1 MIDIENAVIDSV
13 SKMLKE
19 KFELNDSAIRS
30 IHLNTPPCFPCVMI
44 YESVNSTFVG
54 TYDEKGEHHVNL
66 RYTVEVYT
74 NDASGKKQK
83 AKAIASA
90 IDAHML
96 GLGFY
101 RSSKHYTF
109 GTNESTIFVV
119 TCSYR
124 GVAGESYS
132 GAANE
137 VMIYRR

>member
-1 MIDIENAVIDSV
+1 MIDVENIIIDGV
-13 SKMLKE
+13 TKMLKT
-19 KFELNDSAIRS
+19 KFQLNESAVRS
-30 IHLNTPPCFPCVMI
+30 MHLNTLPCFPCVMI
-44 YESVNSTFVG
+44 YESSNSTLAD
-54 TYDEKGEHHVNL
+54 TLDEKGEHHANL

-83 AKAIASA
+83 AKEIAGA

-96 GLGFY
+96 SLGFY
-101 RSSKHYTF
+101 RGSKHYTF
-109 GTNESTIFVV
+109 GTNESTVFVI